1 MARYAAIDIGSNS
14 VRLLAAEVLPGSPAR
29 VLATDREVTRLGASV
44 FTTGRVSLE
53 AMDLVCSVL
62 RRFAETY
69 SKLEVIGVRAVA
81 TSAIRD
87 ASNQADF
94 IARASEALGA
104 PVEIISG
111 QEEARLIYLGVQS
124 RWPQG
129 DDRDLIMDV
138 GGGSA
143 EFILGQNGEM

>member
-62 RRFAETY
+62 RRFAEAY
-69 SKLEVIGVRAVA
+69 SKLDVIGVRAVA

-94 IARASEALGA
+94 IARASKPWALPSRSSPGRKRHGSSILVCRAAGHRATIGSSSWMSAAAA
-104 PVEIISG
+104 PSSSS
-111 QEEARLIYLGVQS
+111 ARMA
-124 RWPQG
+124 R
-129 DDRDLIMDV
+129 
-138 GGGSA
+138 
-143 EFILGQNGEM
+143 